1 MNILMKDKDG
11 VTQHRHVT
19 PETAEKKEIL
29 KKFTLENMADLLIG
43 ARVAIKRD
51 QDTINWL
58 LSEKE
63 RLEEELK
70 ELKKK

>member
-29 KKFTLENMADLLIG
+29 KKFTHGRQQTA
-43 ARVAIKRD
+43 
-51 QDTINWL
+51 
-58 LSEKE
+58 SY
-63 RLEEELK
+63 
-70 ELKKK
+70 